1 MMASTSEQIR
11 DLEGGGADRR
21 AAKCVESSHRV
32 RDIAEET
39 RDANT
44 TKKNGTR
51 GSHNR
56 VHHQRPLSLMATC
69 RAHRE
74 RQCHRRCSTES
85 TNFTGLVWH
94 HGWLN

>member
-21 AAKCVESSHRV
+21 AAKCVELSHRV

-44 TKKNGTR
+44 TRKNGTR

-56 VHHQRPLSLMATC
+56 VHHQRPLSSHGDLARSPRTPVSPEMLN
-69 RAHRE
+69 RE
-74 RQCHRRCSTES
+74 G
-85 TNFTGLVWH
+85 FTGRKTVYVLVV
-94 HGWLN
+94 